1 METVN
6 FKIDIAIETH
16 DSVKEHPFVNISLDG
31 VPVWGAFCKE
41 SQLVEFDADIEDGE
55 HILCVEYQNKDPKTD
70 VIIENGEIVGDKR
83 VEIANIM
90 FDDIDISDMAYNNHE
105 LMIYRHNTNG
115 HSDLVECAFDP
126 SLGFNGEV
134 ELKFHTPIY
143 LWLLEN
149 M

>member
-90 FDDIDISDMAYNNHE
+90 FDDIALDWF
-105 LMIYRHNTNG
+105 
-115 HSDLVECAFDP
+115 AFDTEETLTFTP
-126 SLGFNGEV
+126 TGTDAQEAYGFDATKLSWNGRTLLRFTNPV
-134 ELKFHTPIY
+134 YI
-143 LWLLEN
+143 WLLEN
-149 M
+149 L